1 MKIPHDLLLI
11 EYLQENKNNLKW
23 NYGETQQKEYKYTPV
38 RIFSEINTKIY
49 NLIYLVFWNFAI
61 FV

>member
-11 EYLQENKNNLKW
+11 EYLQENKNNIKW

-38 RIFSEINTKIY
+38 RIFSEINTK
-49 NLIYLVFWNFAI
+49 F
-61 FV
+61 

>member
-11 EYLQENKNNLKW
+11 EYLQENKNNLKS

-38 RIFSEINTKIY
+38 RIFSEINTRI
-49 NLIYLVFWNFAI
+49 
-61 FV
+61 